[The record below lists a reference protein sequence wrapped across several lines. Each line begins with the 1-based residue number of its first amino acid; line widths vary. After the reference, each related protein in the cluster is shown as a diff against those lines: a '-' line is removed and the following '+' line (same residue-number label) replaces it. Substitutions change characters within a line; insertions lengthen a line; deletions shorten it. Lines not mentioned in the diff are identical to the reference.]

1 MGSPVTATEVA
12 KLLNAEQQK
21 TLSSNKNSGSLVW
34 VEALARE
41 LGYDAPEL
49 KSAATAKFSAPKMFG
64 VDFNPVLT
72 QVVNKTFDLK
82 PSLKSYRAMK
92 TVLGYQMVLLEQRII
107 IAAEK
112 FLLESHSQSEF
123 VGATP
128 TTVVRVGL
136 NYGSGN
142 ANETLK
148 SWIVERFGF
157 YLNKLSP
164 GFKSSEDDDIV
175 ARLSNSEISDE
186 TVHIIISPNVNR
198 ALMLHFFSY
207 EFPKLKLTAPPY
219 KHKAKSILPDD
230 SDVKNKLG
238 SYGIHHLSHLDETGY
253 APDGA
258 DEASSLLP
266 FFKRRVRAVG
276 ILEMLEKLLEESKLQ
291 LKPQYYAL
299 DAIACSVLFERWYD
313 ASDSDELSAYGTK
326 FQDILDNLRK
336 YNTLYDLDQA
346 LSSVFLSD
354 YIMAPVT
361 EGGVKR
367 TEVLRLSSG
376 GITLPKSA
384 VFGMTV
390 GERYL
395 MMRTLELGLNV
406 QALYKTFIF
415 KMSSGGL
422 NVGKI
427 AATDS
432 LLSGM
437 LSGRLLSSQLHT
449 QRALTTV
456 LMNDSSVY
464 SRP

>member
-1 MGSPVTATEVA
+1 MGSPVIATELRN
-12 KLLNAEQQK
+12 LLDEEQRRV
-21 TLSSNKNSGSLVW
+21 LSSNKNSKSLKW
-34 VEALARE
+34 IENFAKD
-41 LGYDAPEL
+41 LGYEERDLQSE
-49 KSAATAKFSAPKMFG
+49 ATASFSAPKMFG
-64 VDFNPVLT
+64 VDFNPALT
-72 QVVNKTFDLK
+72 QVVNKAFDLK

-92 TVLGYQMVLLEQRII
+92 TVVGYQMVLLEQRII

-123 VGATP
+123 AGVIP

-136 NYGSGN
+136 NYVSGS
-142 ANETLK
+142 ANEILK
-148 SWIVERFGF
+148 SWIIERFGF

-164 GFKSSEDDDIV
+164 GFNSSEDDDIV
-175 ARLSNSEISDE
+175 TRLSNSEISDE
-186 TVHIIISPNVNR
+186 TAYIIISPNANR

-207 EFPKLKLTAPPY
+207 EFPELKLTAPPY

-230 SDVKNKLG
+230 SDVRNNLG

-258 DEASSLLP
+258 DGAKSLLP
-266 FFKRRVRAVG
+266 FLKRRVRAVG
-276 ILEMLEKLLEESKLQ
+276 VLESLERILEDSNLQ

-313 ASDSDELSAYGTK
+313 ASDSKELSSYGTK
-326 FQDILDNLRK
+326 FQNIFDNLRI

-354 YIMAPVT
+354 YIMEEAKSGDVGSVDGSIPATGSVT
-361 EGGVKR
+361 Q
-367 TEVLRLSSG
+367 
-376 GITLPKSA
+376 PKSP
-384 VFGMTV
+384 VSGMTV

-395 MMRTLELGLNV
+395 MMRTLELGLDV

-415 KMSSGGL
+415 KMSSGGV